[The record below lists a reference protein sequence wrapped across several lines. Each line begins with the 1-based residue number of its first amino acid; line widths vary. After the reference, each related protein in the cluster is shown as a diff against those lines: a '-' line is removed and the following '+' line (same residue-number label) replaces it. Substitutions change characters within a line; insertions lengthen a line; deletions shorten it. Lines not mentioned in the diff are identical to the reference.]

1 MYSYHAAQVQ
11 GGGDQTYEFEYCWRE
26 PLEAIWDLL
35 YGGHLELLLVAPSKY
50 SVWEGKIRNLKF
62 GAYFE
67 VLGGG

>member
-35 YGGHLELLLVAPSKY
+35 YGGHLELLLVALANIQSGRAK
-50 SVWEGKIRNLKF
+50 
-62 GAYFE
+62 
-67 VLGGG
+67 LGI